1 MAQHPAHDRL
11 AIPMTQ
17 QRSQINHQ
25 PFLQYNR
32 RGQRIRVEGKAYVR
46 LGLFKRVEC
55 ELRDISPGGA
65 RICVPEGVEL
75 PDQFVMTLPQFK
87 YPRTC
92 MKRWTSGR
100 DVGVEFR
107 MD

>member
-1 MAQHPAHDRL
+1 
-11 AIPMTQ
+11 MTQ
-17 QRSQINHQ
+17 QRPQINLT

-32 RGQRIRVEGKAYVR
+32 RGQRIRVEGKVYVK
-46 LGLFKRVEC
+46 LGLFKQLEC
-55 ELRDISPGGA
+55 ELQDISPGGA
-65 RICVPEGVEL
+65 RISVPDGVTL

-92 MKRWTSGR
+92 MKRWECGR

>member
-1 MAQHPAHDRL
+1 
-11 AIPMTQ
+11 MTQ
-17 QRSQINHQ
+17 QRNQINHQ

-32 RGQRIRVEGKAYVR
+32 RGQRIRVEGTAHVR

-65 RICVPEGVEL
+65 RICVPEGVDL
-75 PDQFVMTLPQFK
+75 PEQFVMTLPQFK
-87 YPRTC
+87 HPRTC
-92 MKRWTSGR
+92 MKRWECGR
-100 DVGVEFR
+100 DMGVEFL

>member
-1 MAQHPAHDRL
+1 MS
-11 AIPMTQ
+11 Q
-17 QRSQINHQ
+17 QRPQINHQ

-32 RGQRIRVEGKAYVR
+32 RGARIRVEGKAYIR
-46 LGLFKRVEC
+46 TGFFRRQEC

-65 RICVPEGVEL
+65 RLILPEGVDL
-75 PDQFVMTLPQFK
+75 PDEFVITMPQFR

-92 MKRWTSGR
+92 MKRWESGR
-100 DVGVEFR
+100 EVGVEFR